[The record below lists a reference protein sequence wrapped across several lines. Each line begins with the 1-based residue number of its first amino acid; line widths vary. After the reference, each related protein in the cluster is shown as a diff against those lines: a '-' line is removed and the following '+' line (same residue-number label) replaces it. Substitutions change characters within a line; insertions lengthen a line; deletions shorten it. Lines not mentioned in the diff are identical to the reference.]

1 MDTPTDTKS
10 NQTRMLRLLVVDDD
24 QPLLDTLKNGLLL
37 HGYQCET
44 TASAASALELIEKNS
59 FDIMIA
65 DIIMPD
71 MNGLELTAKVK
82 KIRPEM
88 TIIVI
93 TGHIENFPYDRAIE
107 AGASDFI
114 KKPFSLKELI
124 ARIRY
129 VNMQEELFVREKE
142 LQKRIK
148 ELEEFYAIAVGREL
162 RMVELKKEINILKE
176 ELGKYQKS

>member
-1 MDTPTDTKS
+1 MDTPTDIKAH
-10 NQTRMLRLLVVDDD
+10 QTRMLSLLVVDDD

-37 HGYQCET
+37 HGYHCET
-44 TASAASALELIEKNS
+44 TASAASALEMIEKNS
-59 FDIMIA
+59 FDIMIT

-82 KIRPEM
+82 NIRPEM

-129 VNMQEELFVREKE
+129 VNVQEELLVRERE

-176 ELGKYQKS
+176 ELEKYKKS